1 MDTPKV
7 QTEPQG
13 SEIAAPVT
21 IVQKLAQIQKAL
33 KAPKSQYN
41 SFSSYYYRNCEDI
54 LEALKPLLGPDYVI
68 MIEDQIIQVGDRYYV
83 KATAVITNGTDRVE
97 SSAYAR
103 ESLDKKGMDDS
114 QITGATSSYARK
126 YALNGLLAIDDAKD
140 ADAHD
145 NRPGKPQQ
153 QAQRTA
159 PAQPPR
165 PTTPPPQNP
174 QPPKAYPASDKQLKY
189 MATLCTETG
198 IDREKL
204 KEDYHVKSA
213 KELTSSQAS
222 QIINMLMQMPK
233 LPKQAPK
240 AETPPTAPSVGSP
253 TAAEQPKPTAQ
264 TPPKTVEAMTVTE
277 IMNSKM
283 TAEEKAAAMQK
294 RIGIKITTAAQL
306 PVPEKP
312 QV

>member
-1 MDTPKV
+1 MDKPKV
-7 QTEPQG
+7 QTEPHG
-13 SEIAAPVT
+13 SETAAPVT
-21 IVQKLAQIQKAL
+21 IFQKLARIQKDL

-54 LEALKPLLGPDYVI
+54 LEALKPLLDK
-68 MIEDQIIQVGDRYYV
+68 DTIIIVNDEIVQVGDRYYV
-83 KATAVITNGTDRVE
+83 KATATITDGQGEIHNT
-97 SSAYAR
+97 AYAR

-140 ADAHD
+140 ADSHD
-145 NRPGKPQQ
+145 NRPKNQPQP
-153 QAQRTA
+153 AQRANPA
-159 PAQPPR
+159 PKP
-165 PTTPPPQNP
+165 PTTQPGPTPQA
-174 QPPKAYPASDKQLKY
+174 PKAYPASEKQLKY

-204 KEDYHVKSA
+204 KEEYKVTSA

-222 QIINMLMQMPK
+222 QIINQLMQMPRI
-233 LPKQAPK
+233 PKPAKTEEAPI
-240 AETPPTAPSVGSP
+240 GSP
-253 TAAEQPKPTAQ
+253 EAAEQPKPTTQA
-264 TPPKTVEAMTVTE
+264 PPKTAEAMTVAE

-294 RIGIKITTAAQL
+294 RIGVHVTTGSQL
-306 PVPEKP
+306 PEKK
-312 QV
+312 

>member
-1 MDTPKV
+1 MDNPKV

-13 SEIAAPVT
+13 SENAAPVT

-68 MIEDQIIQVGDRYYV
+68 MIEDQIVQVGERYYV
-83 KATAVITNGTDRVE
+83 KATALITNGKDRVE

-140 ADAHD
+140 ADSND
-145 NRPGKPQQ
+145 NRPAKQPAKPQGQ
-153 QAQRTA
+153 N
-159 PAQPPR
+159 PAQPTR
-165 PTTPPPQNP
+165 PPGPPPQNP
-174 QPPKAYPASDKQLKY
+174 QAPKTYPASDKQLKY

-204 KEDYHVKSA
+204 KEEYKVKSA
-213 KELTSSQAS
+213 KELTSAQAS
-222 QIINMLMQMPK
+222 QIINTLMQMPK
-233 LPKQAPK
+233 LPKPAPK
-240 AETPPTAPSVGSP
+240 AETPPTAPTVGSP
-253 TAAEQPKPTAQ
+253 EAGQQPNPAGQK
-264 TPPKTVEAMTVTE
+264 PPKTAEAMTVAE

-283 TAEEKAAAMQK
+283 TPEEKAAAMQK
-294 RIGIKITTAAQL
+294 RIGVHVTTAAQL
-306 PVPEKP
+306 PAK
-312 QV
+312 Q